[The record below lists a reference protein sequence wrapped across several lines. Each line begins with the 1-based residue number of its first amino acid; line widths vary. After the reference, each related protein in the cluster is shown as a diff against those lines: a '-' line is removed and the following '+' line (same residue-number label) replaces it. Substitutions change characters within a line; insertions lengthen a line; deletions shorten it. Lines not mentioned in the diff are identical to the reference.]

1 MKRFR
6 ITLISLFLFAAI
18 FPAETRAQDYPFG
31 PGERLAYNLSYK
43 LGVISADV
51 AKLDMTLKE
60 ETYAGAPCYR
70 LVTKGATSNLVGS
83 LVKINYFY
91 DSRFATSDMTPLKF
105 NREQTEGSYWA
116 KNAYTWENGG
126 RTLKAHVEKST
137 RPVRDTVFTADK
149 AIYDVITVL
158 YKVRASDLDAVKAGK
173 TLHLVSALDCNVSD
187 VYLSYVQT
195 EDRKMLNQRM
205 VTTDKFVMKI
215 WERKGAEMLDKESA
229 MVISHQGDGLA
240 PVYLWITPDESRTIV
255 EFTTAIP
262 LGNLRGRLADWSGLK
277 RPLTTKAK

>member
-18 FPAETRAQDYPFG
+18 FPAETRAQDYPFCS
-31 PGERLAYNLSYK
+31 GERLLYNLSYK
-43 LGVISADV
+43 LGVINADV